1 MAKQSG
7 VRWKSIALK
16 DEKRLTA
23 GLVHHRWP
31 AFSHDGRWLA
41 FAASSGHDATWVL
54 TDRRGRVARTLDG
67 PADGGAS
74 FGAAGDGSQLAF
86 GRRAGATSE
95 IWLMPGGGAPP
106 VRLLGGDGR
115 LYREPAYSP
124 DGTQLAFACGDDA
137 SGRTHLELLD
147 ISTGKRTSLTHDAH
161 RSDGRPAFAPD
172 GELYFEGTTDDG
184 DVAIYALSSPGI
196 DGGGRREI
204 MRVTVTGA
212 VSRRPA
218 PLSHDLVLV
227 ERQLDGGGTHLV
239 LIDRRSVR
247 ERDLTPDGAE
257 HREPAVLKL
266 GSGKIK
272 LAFTALTAAADG
284 EPRRFD
290 VCTARL
296 KGLTLVDEAAHPDV
310 IVPPAADAP
319 ASGEAQAVNPEA
331 EAAPAGPA

>member
-1 MAKQSG
+1 MAKNG
-7 VRWKSIALK
+7 VRWKSITLK
-16 DEKRLTA
+16 DERRLTA

-31 AFSHDGRWLA
+31 AFARDGQWLA

-74 FGAAGDGSQLAF
+74 FGAARDGSPLAF

-115 LYREPAYSP
+115 LYREPAWSP
-124 DGTQLAFACGDDA
+124 DGASLAFSCGDEA
-137 SGRTHLELLD
+137 SGPTHLELLD
-147 ISTGKRTSLTHDAH
+147 ISTGRRTPLTNEAQ
-161 RSDGRPAFAPD
+161 RSDGRPAFSPD
-172 GELYFEGTTDDG
+172 GAELYFEGAAEDG
-184 DVAIYALSSPGI
+184 DVAIYALNLE
-196 DGGGRREI
+196 RRDV

-218 PLSHDLVLV
+218 PLSHELVVV

-239 LIDRRSVR
+239 LIDRRTVR

-257 HREPAVLKL
+257 HREPAVLRL
-266 GSGKIK
+266 SNGKIK
-272 LAFTALTAAADG
+272 LAFTALTAAAEG

-296 KGLTLVDEAAHPDV
+296 KGLQLADEAPRSDV
-310 IVPPAADAP
+310 IEVPVSETAPGAEPAPPSETAPAA
-319 ASGEAQAVNPEA
+319 
-331 EAAPAGPA
+331 